1 MNSDPSILT
10 TATYDRQL
18 ALIKKVGALRIRDRR
33 EIFSYIRDNSTNE
46 ATFMPYYG
54 LTVGEFAVA
63 QIIATE
69 NKRQ

>member
-1 MNSDPSILT
+1 MNSDNILT
-10 TATYDRQL
+10 TAGYERQV
-18 ALIKKVGALRIRDRR
+18 AMMNKVSSLRIRDRR
-33 EIFSYIRDNSTNE
+33 EIFSYIRDNATTE

>member
-1 MNSDPSILT
+1 MNSNNLT
-10 TATYDRQL
+10 TVGYDRQV
-18 ALIKKVGALRIRDRR
+18 ALVKKVSGLRIRDRR
-33 EIFSYIRDNSTNE
+33 EIFSYIRDASTTE